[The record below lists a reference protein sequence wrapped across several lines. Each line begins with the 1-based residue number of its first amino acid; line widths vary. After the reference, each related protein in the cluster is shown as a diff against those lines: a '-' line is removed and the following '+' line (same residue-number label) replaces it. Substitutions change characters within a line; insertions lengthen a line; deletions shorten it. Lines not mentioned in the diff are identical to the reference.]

1 MGNFYEN
8 YGKRYAACKDEAKK
22 AAARDHWKR
31 CHKENLA
38 KGRYDLIM
46 FSGQMLKAMG
56 IDPDS
61 VLTEVER

>member
-1 MGNFYEN
+1 MSDFYKN
-8 YGKRYAACKDEAKK
+8 YGKRFAACKDESLKEK
-22 AAARDHWKR
+22 ARQHWME

-46 FSGQMLKAMG
+46 FSGQMLSAMG

-61 VLTEVER
+61 VLTEVAK